1 MTAPIEVRF
10 KGNRKEY
17 FHWAGDPGALG
28 VDDPVIVEA
37 ERGLDLGRVSALGSL
52 AEAKCAVSCAG
63 CAAGAPP
70 PVSRAIVRPAT
81 SEETATAADNR
92 RHEETVR
99 HLVRDRTREHG
110 LTMKI
115 VDAEWQWDRA
125 RLTVFFTADSRVD
138 FRSLVRDLATR
149 LRTRIDLRQI
159 GARDETARLGGLGRC
174 GREFCCS
181 TWLTDLSPV
190 SLGLAKDQ
198 RLSLNPSQISGGC
211 GRLLCC
217 LKYEHAFYV
226 TARKRFPKEGKT
238 IRTALGTERVVA
250 VDLFR
255 ERIFLQHEEQ
265 GSRIIPLVD
274 LQAEQAG
281 KTPPTPPEIRAASG
295 ESGMSPPQT
304 SASSP
309 APTPSAPQDPQGTDK
324 DAKRRRG
331 RGRGRGRGRSRRK
344 GEPDATA
351 VSASGPPLSPP
362 PTDSPSPAETEG
374 TPARKRKRRRNRRGR
389 GPGNTPSSTPES

>member
-1 MTAPIEVRF
+1 MTAPVEVRF

-17 FHWAGDPGALG
+17 FRWTGDPGAFG

-37 ERGLDLGRVSALGSL
+37 ERGLDLGRVSALGTL
-52 AEAKCAVSCAG
+52 AEAKCAVSCSG
-63 CAAGAPP
+63 CASGAPP
-70 PVSRAIVRPAT
+70 PASRGIVRRAT
-81 SEETATAADNR
+81 SRDAAIAGDNR
-92 RHEETVR
+92 REEETVR
-99 HLVRDRTREHG
+99 HLIRDRVREHG
-110 LTMKI
+110 LAMKI

-125 RLTVFFTADSRVD
+125 RLTVYFTAESRVD
-138 FRSLVRDLATR
+138 FRALVRDLATR

-226 TARKRFPKEGKT
+226 TSRKRFPKEGKT
-238 IRTALGTERVVA
+238 IPTALGTERVVA

-265 GSRIIPLVD
+265 GSRIILLVD
-274 LQAEQAG
+274 LLAEQAG
-281 KTPPTPPEIRAASG
+281 KTPPPPPPPPAPAPPDIPAIPREPDPPPPSLTTSSRSGTPPVSPDSA
-295 ESGMSPPQT
+295 ESDTEARRHRGRRRSRNRRTDSPET
-304 SASSP
+304 TRGTASSP
-309 APTPSAPQDPQGTDK
+309 ATPAAEQ
-324 DAKRRRG
+324 
-331 RGRGRGRGRSRRK
+331 
-344 GEPDATA
+344 
-351 VSASGPPLSPP
+351 SPP
-362 PTDSPSPAETEG
+362 
-374 TPARKRKRRRNRRGR
+374 RKRKRRRSRRGR
-389 GPGNTPSSTPES
+389 GPGQAPSSTSET

>member
-1 MTAPIEVRF
+1 MTAPVEVRF

-17 FHWAGDPGALG
+17 FRWTGDPGAFG

-37 ERGLDLGRVSALGSL
+37 ERGLDLGRVSALGTL

-63 CAAGAPP
+63 CASGAPP
-70 PVSRAIVRPAT
+70 PVSRGIVRRAT
-81 SEETATAADNR
+81 SRDAAIAVDNR
-92 RHEETVR
+92 REEETVR
-99 HLVRDRTREHG
+99 HLIRGRVQEHG
-110 LTMKI
+110 LAMKI

-125 RLTVFFTADSRVD
+125 RLAVFFTAESRVD
-138 FRSLVRDLATR
+138 FRALVRDLATR

-226 TARKRFPKEGKT
+226 TSRKRFPKEGKT

-255 ERIFLQHEEQ
+255 ERIFLQHEEL
-265 GSRIIPLVD
+265 GSRIILLVD
-274 LQAEQAG
+274 LLAEQAG
-281 KTPPTPPEIRAASG
+281 KTPP
-295 ESGMSPPQT
+295 
-304 SASSP
+304 
-309 APTPSAPQDPQGTDK
+309 APTPASPEIPATMRPGPPPPPPSPSTPSRSGSSSASPGATESDTETR
-324 DAKRRRG
+324 RRRG
-331 RGRGRGRGRSRRK
+331 RRSRKSR
-344 GEPDATA
+344 P
-351 VSASGPPLSPP
+351 
-362 PTDSPSPAETEG
+362 DSPEATGNAAPSPTAPQAG
-374 TPARKRKRRRNRRGR
+374 QPSRKRKRRRSRRGR
-389 GPGNTPSSTPES
+389 GPGNAPSSTSET

>member
-1 MTAPIEVRF
+1 MTAPVEVRF

-17 FHWAGDPGALG
+17 FRWTGDPGAFG

-37 ERGLDLGRVSALGSL
+37 ERGLDLGRVSALGTL

-63 CAAGAPP
+63 CASGAPP
-70 PVSRAIVRPAT
+70 QASRGIVRRAT
-81 SEETATAADNR
+81 PRDAAIAGDNR
-92 RHEETVR
+92 REEETVR
-99 HLVRDRTREHG
+99 HLIRDRAREHG
-110 LTMKI
+110 LAMKI

-125 RLTVFFTADSRVD
+125 RLTVFFTAESRVD
-138 FRSLVRDLATR
+138 FRTLVRDLATR

-226 TARKRFPKEGKT
+226 TSRKRFPKEGKT

-265 GSRIIPLVD
+265 GSRIILLVD
-274 LQAEQAG
+274 LLAEQAG
-281 KTPPTPPEIRAASG
+281 QTPAPPLAPAPPDPAITREPDPPPPSPTTSSRSGGTPPVSPDAAESDTEARRRRGRRRSRNRRTDSPETT
-295 ESGMSPPQT
+295 EST
-304 SASSP
+304 ASSP
-309 APTPSAPQDPQGTDK
+309 ATPSAEQ
-324 DAKRRRG
+324 
-331 RGRGRGRGRSRRK
+331 
-344 GEPDATA
+344 
-351 VSASGPPLSPP
+351 SPP
-362 PTDSPSPAETEG
+362 PP
-374 TPARKRKRRRNRRGR
+374 RKRKRRRSRRGR
-389 GPGNTPSSTPES
+389 GPGQAPSSTSET

>member
-1 MTAPIEVRF
+1 MTAPVEVRF

-17 FHWAGDPGALG
+17 FRWTGDPGAFG

-37 ERGLDLGRVSALGSL
+37 ERGLDLGRVSALGTL

-63 CAAGAPP
+63 CASGAPP
-70 PVSRAIVRPAT
+70 PASRGIVRRAT
-81 SEETATAADNR
+81 SRDAAIAGDNR
-92 RHEETVR
+92 REEETVR
-99 HLVRDRTREHG
+99 HLVRDRAREHG
-110 LTMKI
+110 LAMKI

-125 RLTVFFTADSRVD
+125 RLTVFFTAESRVD
-138 FRSLVRDLATR
+138 FRTLVRDLATR

-226 TARKRFPKEGKT
+226 TSRKRFPKEGKT

-265 GSRIIPLVD
+265 GSRIILLVD
-274 LQAEQAG
+274 LLAEQAG
-281 KTPPTPPEIRAASG
+281 KA
-295 ESGMSPPQT
+295 
-304 SASSP
+304 P
-309 APTPSAPQDPQGTDK
+309 APPPAPAPPDIPTIMREPDPPPPSPSTSSRSGTPSVSP
-324 DAKRRRG
+324 DASESDTETRRRRG
-331 RGRGRGRGRSRRK
+331 RRRSRKRR
-344 GEPDATA
+344 
-351 VSASGPPLSPP
+351 
-362 PTDSPSPAETEG
+362 TDSPETTPRAASSPETPTAEPSTR
-374 TPARKRKRRRNRRGR
+374 TRKRRRSRRGR
-389 GPGNTPSSTPES
+389 GPGPSPSSTSET

>member
-1 MTAPIEVRF
+1 MTAPVEVRF

-17 FHWAGDPGALG
+17 FHWTGDSSAFA

-37 ERGLDLGRVSALGSL
+37 ERGLDLGRVSALGTL

-70 PVSRAIVRPAT
+70 PVSRAIVRRAT
-81 SEETATAADNR
+81 SKDAAIAVDNR
-92 RHEETVR
+92 RQEETVR
-99 HLVRDRTREHG
+99 HLIRDRTREHG
-110 LTMKI
+110 LEMKI

-125 RLTVFFTADSRVD
+125 RLTVFFTAESRVD

-226 TARKRFPKEGKT
+226 TSRKRFPKEGKT

-274 LQAEQAG
+274 LLAEQAG
-281 KTPPTPPEIRAASG
+281 ETPAPPPGIAALAREPDPPPPTRSAPSGPERA
-295 ESGMSPPQT
+295 
-304 SASSP
+304 SASPDTAGSEETRP
-309 APTPSAPQDPQGTDK
+309 
-324 DAKRRRG
+324 RRG
-331 RGRGRGRGRSRRK
+331 RGRIRNRRKDTPAATASEGRSS
-344 GEPDATA
+344 EP
-351 VSASGPPLSPP
+351 SPPDGSPP
-362 PTDSPSPAETEG
+362 PMPDAGGPS
-374 TPARKRKRRRNRRGR
+374 RKRKRRRNRRGR
-389 GPGNTPSSTPES
+389 GPGQAPPSTTES